1 MFKATKLKRLAFF
14 LTFDIVIFAA
24 SFYLAYLLRFSGVL
38 PDYFRGGL
46 VAGCA
51 TMVALKLFFMWLF
64 KIYKVPWR
72 FFGLNEARKI
82 FLVHLCAIVCFWIV
96 YFAAPSLFN
105 PFPRSVIFIDAVISC
120 LLIGN
125 LRIAKRMFLDF
136 SKKPHTGEP
145 CVVIGATS
153 KALHVLKGLR
163 QGYIDL
169 YAVGVVDGR
178 SDLVGTYCD
187 GFLVQPK
194 SEIANLIKE
203 YNVKTAIIALALGQD
218 ELAELFDE
226 LTAYGIRDIKIFS
239 MFGTGKDAIKD
250 ISIEDLLARKP
261 KDLDSSAVEKFLGGK
276 VVLVTGAG
284 GSIGSEICKQC
295 LKFGVSKLIMIDH
308 SEFNLY
314 KIGEITRSDKTV
326 SKMIN
331 IVNEADLRAVFE
343 EFRPQIAIHAAAYK
357 HVPLCEANP
366 KAAVVNNIIGTKILI
381 DLSIEYGVSKVVMI
395 SSDKAVRPTNIMGAT
410 KRVCELYALNSNLP
424 AKTEI
429 VAVRF
434 GNVLGSS
441 GSVIPKFKEQI
452 ESNKPLT
459 VTHPDITRYFMLV
472 SEACQLVLQ
481 AASIAKGG
489 ELFVLDMGE
498 PIKIAD
504 LAKKMLILSNKEHLG
519 VEFVGLRPGEKLYE
533 ELLIN
538 KDDVKTEF
546 QSIFVTRSGEY
557 DVAKLNEQIENLTHA
572 DDVAAALKEIVPE
585 FNHALNKE

>member
-14 LTFDIVIFAA
+14 LTFDIAIFAA

-38 PDYFRGGL
+38 PDYFKGGL

-51 TMVALKLFFMWLF
+51 TMVVLKLFFMWLF

-96 YFAAPSLFN
+96 YFAMPAVFN
-105 PFPRSVIFIDAVISC
+105 PFPRSVVFLDFIISC

-203 YNVKTAIIALALGQD
+203 YNAKTAIIALALGQD

-314 KIGEITRSDKTV
+314 KIGEITHSDKTV

-331 IVNEADLRAVFE
+331 IVNEDDLRAVFE
-343 EFRPQIAIHAAAYK
+343 ELGRRSLSMPQ
-357 HVPLCEANP
+357 P
-366 KAAVVNNIIGTKILI
+366 
-381 DLSIEYGVSKVVMI
+381 I
-395 SSDKAVRPTNIMGAT
+395 STCRF
-410 KRVCELYALNSNLP
+410 
-424 AKTEI
+424 AK
-429 VAVRF
+429 
-434 GNVLGSS
+434 
-441 GSVIPKFKEQI
+441 Q
-452 ESNKPLT
+452 
-459 VTHPDITRYFMLV
+459 TRK
-472 SEACQLVLQ
+472 Q
-481 AASIAKGG
+481 
-489 ELFVLDMGE
+489 
-498 PIKIAD
+498 
-504 LAKKMLILSNKEHLG
+504 
-519 VEFVGLRPGEKLYE
+519 
-533 ELLIN
+533 
-538 KDDVKTEF
+538 
-546 QSIFVTRSGEY
+546 QS
-557 DVAKLNEQIENLTHA
+557 
-572 DDVAAALKEIVPE
+572 
-585 FNHALNKE
+585 